1 MPLPRF
7 EGTYAALPERFH
19 ARIAPTPVA
28 SPRLLRLNLP
38 LANALGLDPDWL
50 GGPEGLA
57 FLSGNASPD
66 SARPVAMAYAGHQ
79 FGNFVP
85 RLGDGRAILMG
96 ERRGPNGALYDVQL
110 KGAGPTPF
118 SRRGD
123 GRAAIG
129 PVLREYVV
137 SEAMASLGIPT
148 TRALAAV
155 VTGEWVHRET
165 VLPGAILTRVA
176 RGHLRVGTFEYFAN
190 QGDVE
195 GLEILAD
202 YAVER
207 LYPEARDAERPAL
220 ALFDCVV
227 SAQAKLV
234 AAWLGVGFIHGVMN
248 TDNTSIS
255 GETIDYGPCAFLDAY
270 HPGRVFSSI
279 DQGGRYAFGRQP
291 GIAAWNLARLAE
303 AMLPLFGETQDAQ
316 VEAAQAILD
325 RFESRFQS
333 EWHEVLR
340 RKLGLARIDEE
351 GLSLATALLDA
362 MAEQGA
368 DFTRTFRSL
377 IELAGEEMPGRSA
390 HESGRF
396 SGFADPAVF
405 EAWVARWRTRLAE
418 EGRANDAVRHEIRD
432 SNPAR
437 IPRNHRIEQAIQAAM
452 GDDLRPFERLVDG
465 LASPYADDPR
475 FEDLTL
481 APSPQEQVHQTFCG
495 T

>member
-1 MPLPRF
+1 MPLPRL
-7 EGTYAALPERFH
+7 EGTYAALPVRFH

-50 GGPEGLA
+50 RGPEGLA
-57 FLSGNASPD
+57 LLSGNTSPD

-195 GLEILAD
+195 GLGILAD

-316 VEAAQAILD
+316 VESAQSILD

-377 IELAGEEMPGRSA
+377 IDLAGEEMPGRSA
-390 HESGRF
+390 YESGRL
-396 SGFADPAVF
+396 SGFADPAVY

-418 EGRANDAVRHEIRD
+418 EGRANDEVRHEIRD